1 MLKDVAVKYYRNGYN
16 CAESILQAGDICGA
30 LSGAA
35 CVISSRYVE
44 TKAHDYK
51 DMREITQK
59 LVSAFQERMGSR
71 LCSQIKPVFHTK
83 ETKCENTVAIS
94 AEVLE
99 QVIQEWDEAQKQRS

>member
-1 MLKDVAVKYYRNGYN
+1 MKRYDYGSCIWRRFSGWRYY
-16 CAESILQAGDICGA
+16 AEH

-59 LVSAFQERMGSR
+59 LVFTFQERMGSR

-94 AEVLE
+94 AEV
-99 QVIQEWDEAQKQRS
+99 